1 MAKTGRKVIDM
12 LKASLNKLASTSS
25 GNGVTNRMQG
35 DDEQRTAVANMQD
48 ILVLLVPHLSAKDSR
63 TVFDLSISQQVLT
76 AADNGVQKRAYKL
89 AGRILQSDQL
99 DISNEIEGS
108 FAKLEEVSEQTL
120 SAAKKVFA
128 N

>member
-25 GNGVTNRMQG
+25 GNGASSRMQG

-89 AGRILQSDQL
+89 AGRILQSDKL
-99 DISNEIEGS
+99 DISNEIEEL
-108 FAKLEEVSEQTL
+108 FAKLDEVSEQTL
-120 SAAKKVFA
+120 AAAKKVIFI
-128 N
+128 